1 MTIRDIGLGIKALLD
16 WIGRFFQ
23 DWQDVLIWQTN
34 WLDAN
39 ILHVLMS
46 LGVYCLIPMS
56 IWAVITDSLQHRRKL
71 KDDEQ
76 YREKWELAQQLRAE
90 EIRLRAEE
98 NRAKD
103 RRALKFLFGFL
114 ILFVAF
120 LFYIG
125 SQEPQL

>member
-1 MTIRDIGLGIKALLD
+1 
-16 WIGRFFQ
+16 
-23 DWQDVLIWQTN
+23 
-34 WLDAN
+34 
-39 ILHVLMS
+39 MS

-56 IWAVITDSLQHRRKL
+56 IWAAITDSLQHRRKL

-90 EIRLRAEE
+90 EIRLQAEE

-120 LFYIG
+120 VFYIV